1 MTEFTFKIDL
11 NVLNHLGLG
20 LYSCTPAVLTEIIA
34 NAYDAEATE
43 VNIVLDKDNNTISI
57 RDNGH
62 GMSPNDLQNKFL
74 NVGYARRNY
83 SDFSSGKQRRV
94 MGRKGIGKLAMF
106 SLAKIVDISTRKLG
120 AQAVAVNV
128 NVNVEQLKATISH
141 NQAYSLQL
149 KTPSNYLD
157 NKSGTVI
164 DLSELNTT
172 IISATESN
180 LRQRL
185 ARRFSVL
192 GNNHELPFNI
202 KVNGVKV
209 TIADR
214 GFHSD
219 VQFFWTLGGQ
229 EADDNLAL
237 CKHIAQDKDSQ
248 EKRIMS
254 LDASFPSDPLLL
266 IRGYIA
272 SVKKPRQLKNQD
284 SNINQISIF
293 ANGRVFQ
300 EDVLPILSNSDHFNS
315 YLVGEIHADFLDQ
328 DNVDRATAS
337 RETIKQNDPK
347 YIALLTHLRGQ
358 LQKVADS
365 WDEWRNKL
373 DYENLPDKNPHVEE
387 WLNSLT
393 DKRDRKTAEKLIMSV
408 YNNQFSTNDEANAEY
423 KKDLYRSTIIG
434 FEKLKAKKQLDRLDS
449 IRSVVSPE
457 FQAIFRSLDDMEET
471 YYWDITSGRL
481 KVINKFK
488 EIVDAKELEKV
499 AQSYLF
505 DHLWLLD
512 PTWDRI
518 KGTEQIELTLTQYLK
533 QKCPDS
539 TGARLDIAY
548 RNSAGRQII
557 IELKRPGKTNLN
569 FHDLLE
575 QADKYITA
583 ITEYLKQH
591 PDIYSGTG
599 LAPVDICLLLE
610 KDIIESERQRRMLN
624 KAQARIITYSG
635 LIHNA
640 QRIYQDY
647 INAHHQASKIDQLV
661 QKI

>member
-20 LYSCTPAVLTEIIA
+20 LYSSTPAVLTEIIA

-43 VNIVLDKDNNTISI
+43 VDIVIDKQKNTISI

-62 GMSPNDLQNKFL
+62 GMSSEDLQEKFL
-74 NVGYARRNY
+74 NVGYARRNH
-83 SDFSSGKQRRV
+83 SDFSSNDKRRV

-106 SLAKIVDISTRKLG
+106 SLAKIVDISTKKLDG
-120 AQAVAVNV
+120 SAVAVS
-128 NVNVEQLKATISH
+128 VNVEQLKATISLK
-141 NQAYSLQL
+141 QEYKLQP
-149 KTPSNYLD
+149 TEPSNYLD
-157 NKSGTVI
+157 GSNGTVI
-164 DLSELNTT
+164 DLSDLNTN
-172 IISATESN
+172 ISLATESN

-192 GNNHELPFNI
+192 DNNFELPFNI
-202 KVNGVKV
+202 KVNSQKI

-214 GFHSD
+214 GFHND
-219 VQFFWTLGGQ
+219 VQFFWIFGGQ
-229 EADDNLAL
+229 EAKDNLAL
-237 CKHIAQDKDSQ
+237 CKNIAQDKDTQ
-248 EKRIMS
+248 EKRIMHLDGS
-254 LDASFPSDPLLL
+254 LPNDPPLS

-272 SVKKPRQLKNQD
+272 SVKKPRQLKSQD
-284 SNINQISIF
+284 NNINQISIF

-337 RETIKQNDPK
+337 REAIKQNDPK
-347 YIALLTHLRGQ
+347 YVALLAHLRGQ
-358 LQKVADS
+358 LQKVADT
-365 WDEWRNKL
+365 WDEWRNNQ
-373 DYENLPDKNPHVEE
+373 DYENLPDKNPYVEE

-393 DKRDRKTAEKLIMSV
+393 DKRDRKTAKKLIMSV

-449 IRSVVSPE
+449 IKSVVSPE

-471 YYWDITSGRL
+471 YYWDITNGRL

-499 AQSYLF
+499 AQNYLF

-599 LAPVDICLLLE
+599 QAPVDICLLLE
-610 KDIIESERQRRMLN
+610 RDITENERQRRMLN
-624 KAQARIITYSG
+624 EAQARIITYSG

-640 QRIYQDY
+640 KRIYQDY